1 MKYLGETAHNWG
13 EIYMIK
19 TDQEKAGYILS
30 LLEKIQ
36 YGSVTIIIQDG
47 KIIQLDVTEKH
58 RLSK

>member
-1 MKYLGETAHNWG
+1 
-13 EIYMIK
+13 MIK
-19 TDQEKAGYILS
+19 TNQEKAGYILS

-36 YGSVTIIIQDG
+36 YGSVTIIIQGG